1 MARPKKSIL
10 LQKRRYILDLLSE
23 AAKLECMSV
32 DSPMNVNMKLLSYQR
47 EILGNVGRYIKSV
60 GKLNYVTIVT
70 RPDITFTVS
79 VVSRFLSSPRI
90 THLETVMK
98 ILRYMKAQ
106 RGLIYFDHGHTLV
119 VGFLDA
125 NWAWC
130 PFDRRLT
137 T

>member
-32 DSPMNVNMKLLSYQR
+32 DSPMDVNMKLLSYQR
-47 EILGNVGRYIKSV
+47 ELLGNVGRYIKFV

-79 VVSRFLSSPRI
+79 VVSRFLSSPRT

-98 ILRYMKAQ
+98 ILRYMKASE
-106 RGLIYFDHGHTLV
+106 RAYLF
-119 VGFLDA
+119 
-125 NWAWC
+125 
-130 PFDRRLT
+130 
-137 T
+137 